1 MDLSVELQNA
11 VSQVH
16 LGEALVGCN
25 GVDLGVLG
33 GFELDPVGLVCLIV
47 EKVEG
52 LLAGPRYP
60 GDGVTVSQ
68 SEPQLHVHL
77 AKIINKVK

>member
-1 MDLSVELQNA
+1 MDLRVELEDA

-16 LGEALVGCN
+16 LGEALVCSD

-33 GFELDPVGLVCLIV
+33 GFELDPVGLICLIV

-52 LLAGPRYP
+52 LLAGPRHP

-77 AKIINKVK
+77 G